1 MTKQVIH
8 KRISG
13 RTLQRMRKRVMQDQP
28 LCVNCEERGLVAAGE
43 ELDHILPI
51 FKGGS
56 NDSSNLQML
65 CGECHRKK
73 TAADLG
79 VRYRHQTGV
88 DGWPTAATGEGG
100 AKRLEQK

>member
-13 RTLQRMRKRVMQDQP
+13 RILQRIRNRIMQDQP
-28 LCVNCEERGLVAAGE
+28 LCVNCEQNGLVAAGE

-51 FKGGS
+51 YKGGT
-56 NDSSNLQML
+56 NEDSNLQML
-65 CGECHRKK
+65 CIECHRKK
-73 TAADLG
+73 TATDLG
-79 VRYRHQTGV
+79 VRYRHETGS
-88 DGWPTAATGEGG
+88 DGWPTAATGEGE